1 MHPFDIFVFTVL
13 GIFAL
18 IGIKKG
24 LVEELLKI
32 VGLVVAII
40 VASHF
45 VNIGADFLADF
56 FNTQPGK
63 MTVVSFIVIAL
74 GTMILFRI
82 LIAMIKGILRFAML
96 GWLDR
101 TGGAAF
107 GTVKGAILLSALV
120 WLFILL
126 PTGNI
131 VSDLEQ
137 ESKSFPAVRSVVP
150 SLYQLFKV
158 VLPAG
163 GTFMDQVREYIP
175 VDKASEE
182 LTKLSKRALEQ
193 RIEEEI
199 GRDLDSELFEYLS
212 RDDLITLLKNP
223 ELLNQLREQLQENNS
238 DTQITL
244 EKKSSQLEAYI
255 PDLY

>member
-32 VGLVVAII
+32 VGLIVAII

-45 VNIGADFLADF
+45 VNVGADLLADF

-74 GTMILFRI
+74 GTMIVFRI

-126 PTGNI
+126 PTGEI
-131 VSDLEQ
+131 VSELED
-137 ESKSFPAVRSVVP
+137 ESKSFPVVRSVVP
-150 SLYQLFKV
+150 SLYQVFKA
-158 VLPAG
+158 VLPAS
-163 GTFMDQVREYIP
+163 GTFMDQVRGYIP
-175 VDKASEE
+175 LEEASEE

-193 RIEEEI
+193 RVEEKL
-199 GRDLDSELFEYLS
+199 GLDLDSEVFDYLS

-223 ELLNQLREQLQENNS
+223 ELLERLREQLQERES
-238 DTQITL
+238 ETQIALDT
-244 EKKSSQLEAYI
+244 KSSQLEAHI
-255 PDLY
+255 PDLR

>member
-82 LIAMIKGILRFAML
+82 LIAMI
-96 GWLDR
+96 
-101 TGGAAF
+101 
-107 GTVKGAILLSALV
+107 
-120 WLFILL
+120 
-126 PTGNI
+126 
-131 VSDLEQ
+131 
-137 ESKSFPAVRSVVP
+137 
-150 SLYQLFKV
+150 
-158 VLPAG
+158 
-163 GTFMDQVREYIP
+163 
-175 VDKASEE
+175 
-182 LTKLSKRALEQ
+182 
-193 RIEEEI
+193 
-199 GRDLDSELFEYLS
+199 
-212 RDDLITLLKNP
+212 
-223 ELLNQLREQLQENNS
+223 
-238 DTQITL
+238 
-244 EKKSSQLEAYI
+244 
-255 PDLY
+255 